1 MYKKLIFQ
9 NVKQSL
15 KDYLIYIITI
25 TICVTLFYA
34 FLSISSS
41 YYNPNIGSEY
51 DFTLL
56 AGGMKLS
63 VILVTLLILFLIKY
77 VNKYI
82 FLRKQKEIAIQAV
95 MGMEKKTISLLFFVE
110 NFIIG
115 MFSVIIGIFLGMIF
129 SQFITAML
137 LSDYGSSYKFSW
149 MLFPDTVLLTI
160 IFFSI
165 SFIVIGLA
173 NIRTINKVKIIDMLY
188 AENKNEKNIKNSYFM
203 PIVITI
209 YSIMNIFM
217 AIVGIRKLYFYSDPR
232 FPIPVQIIFIGNI
245 IIPMFIIIFSIL
257 YLFKRKKS
265 NFFKVTLVYSI
276 LAIINT
282 VFSVLTPRLQ
292 TNYMISLG
300 NGTIN
305 QYLLFVI
312 VDLVFIIC
320 CIIHLV
326 SSYLLYW
333 KDKSLKNKYTGLN
346 LFFLGQITSKL
357 NTNTKTMSLICITLT
372 ASIILFI
379 IAPTLTEWSVGYL
392 KVRSLY
398 DIQISSK
405 YNDLYNDIDIE
416 NEDYKIVSDFLE
428 KENIK
433 TDYDLTYNLYLP
445 NKKDFHKR
453 VKFDF
458 PIVAISL
465 SDYNYIRKMLN
476 LDTIDLKEYEFTTH
490 WQSIATEDELDNFLS
505 SNKIINTDSGELT
518 LSKNSYHLEP
528 IGETIY
534 NSYTNILLVFPD
546 DKCSSLMPVI
556 KNRYIQ
562 TKETLPFDTVLEL
575 QNQFDNKYP
584 ESGDGMHYFIRTSTA
599 QINSNKAS
607 NFIFKT
613 SMIYGAIILFVI
625 CLTILSLQQLMDT
638 PKQKYRFGVL
648 RKIGVDEDN
657 INRLITKQLSF
668 WFGLPVLL
676 AIIIAS
682 IVIIYFL
689 QMISI
694 QIKAYI
700 GIASLL
706 EQILIIISILFT
718 LLICYL
724 ITTWTMFKRST
735 L

>member
-82 FLRKQKEIAIQAV
+82 FLRRQKELALQAV
-95 MGMEKKTISLLFFVE
+95 MGMEKKTISLLFFAE
-110 NFIIG
+110 TFIIG

-165 SFIVIGLA
+165 SFIFIGLA
-173 NIRTINKVKIIDMLY
+173 NIRTINKVRIIDMLY
-188 AENKNEKNIKNSYFM
+188 AENKNEKSIKNSHFL
-203 PIVITI
+203 PIVINL
-209 YSIMNIFM
+209 YLIMNIFM
-217 AIVGIRKLYFYSDPR
+217 AIIGVRKLYFYSDPR

-245 IIPMFIIIFSIL
+245 IVPLFIVIFSIL
-257 YLFKRKKS
+257 YLFKRKKL
-265 NFFKVTLVYSI
+265 NFFKVTLIYFI

-282 VFSVLTPRLQ
+282 IFSVLTPRLQ
-292 TNYMISLG
+292 SDYMISLG
-300 NGTIN
+300 SGTIN

-312 VDLVFIIC
+312 VNLVFIIC
-320 CIIHLV
+320 CIIHIV
-326 SSYLLYW
+326 NSYLVYW
-333 KDKSLKNKYTGLN
+333 KDKSLKNKYSGLN

-357 NTNTKTMSLICITLT
+357 NSTTKTMSLICITLT

-433 TDYDLTYNLYLP
+433 TDYDLAYNLYLP

-476 LDTIDLKEYEFTTH
+476 LDTIDLKEDEFTTH
-490 WQSIATEDELDNFLS
+490 WQSIATEDERDNFLS
-505 SNKIINTDSGELT
+505 SNKIINTDSGKLN
-518 LSKNSYHLEP
+518 LAKNSYHLEP

-534 NSYTNILLVFPD
+534 NTYTNVLLVFPD
-546 DKCSSLMPVI
+546 NKCTSLMPVI

-562 TKETLPFDTVLEL
+562 TKETLPFNTVLEL
-575 QNQFDNKYP
+575 QNQFDKKYP
-584 ESGDGMHYFIRTSTA
+584 ASDYGMNYFIRTSTA

-625 CLTILSLQQLMDT
+625 CLTILSLQQLMDA

-648 RKIGVDEDN
+648 RKIGVDEEN
-657 INRLITKQLSF
+657 INQLITKQLSI
-668 WFGLPVLL
+668 WFTLPILI
-676 AIIIAS
+676 AIVIAS

-700 GIASLL
+700 GISSLL

>member
-137 LSDYGSSYKFSW
+137 LSDYGCSYKFSW

-188 AENKNEKNIKNSYFM
+188 AENKNEKNIKNSHFM
-203 PIVITI
+203 PIVITL

-257 YLFKRKKS
+257 YLFKRKNL

-300 NGTIN
+300 SGTIN

-326 SSYLLYW
+326 SSYLVYW

-357 NTNTKTMSLICITLT
+357 NSTTKTMSLICITLT

-379 IAPTLTEWSVGYL
+379 IAPTLTEWSIGYL

-405 YNDLYNDIDIE
+405 YNDLHNDIDIE

-433 TDYDLTYNLYLP
+433 TDYDLAYNLYLP

-476 LDTIDLKEYEFTTH
+476 LDTIDLKEDEFTTH
-490 WQSIATEDELDNFLS
+490 WQSIATEDERDNFLS
-505 SNKIINTDSGELT
+505 SNKIINTDSGELR

-546 DKCSSLMPVI
+546 DKCTSLMPVI

-575 QNQFDNKYP
+575 QNQFDKKYP
-584 ESGDGMHYFIRTSTA
+584 ESDDGMHYFIRTSTA

>member
-63 VILVTLLILFLIKY
+63 VILVTLIILFLIKY

-149 MLFPDTVLLTI
+149 MLFPDTVSITI
-160 IFFSI
+160 LFFGT
-165 SFIVIGLA
+165 SFIVVGLA

-188 AENKNEKNIKNSYFM
+188 AENKNEKNIKNSHFM
-203 PIVITI
+203 PIVITL

-257 YLFKRKKS
+257 YLFKRKNL

-300 NGTIN
+300 SGTIN

-326 SSYLLYW
+326 SSYLVYW

-357 NTNTKTMSLICITLT
+357 NSTTKTMSLICITLT

-379 IAPTLTEWSVGYL
+379 IAPTLTEWSIGYL

-398 DIQISSK
+398 DIQISSQ
-405 YNDLYNDIDIE
+405 YNDLHNDIDIE

-428 KENIK
+428 K
-433 TDYDLTYNLYLP
+433 
-445 NKKDFHKR
+445 
-453 VKFDF
+453 
-458 PIVAISL
+458 
-465 SDYNYIRKMLN
+465 
-476 LDTIDLKEYEFTTH
+476 
-490 WQSIATEDELDNFLS
+490 
-505 SNKIINTDSGELT
+505 
-518 LSKNSYHLEP
+518 
-528 IGETIY
+528 
-534 NSYTNILLVFPD
+534 
-546 DKCSSLMPVI
+546 
-556 KNRYIQ
+556 
-562 TKETLPFDTVLEL
+562 
-575 QNQFDNKYP
+575 
-584 ESGDGMHYFIRTSTA
+584 
-599 QINSNKAS
+599 
-607 NFIFKT
+607 
-613 SMIYGAIILFVI
+613 
-625 CLTILSLQQLMDT
+625 
-638 PKQKYRFGVL
+638 
-648 RKIGVDEDN
+648 
-657 INRLITKQLSF
+657 
-668 WFGLPVLL
+668 
-676 AIIIAS
+676 
-682 IVIIYFL
+682 
-689 QMISI
+689 
-694 QIKAYI
+694 
-700 GIASLL
+700 
-706 EQILIIISILFT
+706 
-718 LLICYL
+718 
-724 ITTWTMFKRST
+724 
-735 L
+735 